1 VQNTTI
7 VIPDELV
14 RSASAGDPTAL
25 ADLWAACAP
34 LVSATVK
41 AALRRYRA
49 IPSTLETQD
58 VAQEAAVL
66 FLTQVREAAA
76 KDGARFRE
84 DFGRAL
90 YWRVHAYLR
99 AERRRLGRQVTVNT
113 DGLEEALR
121 RRASGAAGGPAGRH
135 LDRGLAR
142 LSPRQRAVIAGLY
155 ARDASQR
162 SLARELGITPQAVT
176 ALHRRALAA
185 LRTAL
190 ARPDDG
196 DDTLDST
203 DSSTG

>member
-1 VQNTTI
+1 VHHTTI

-25 ADLWAACAP
+25 AGLWAACAP
-34 LVSATVK
+34 LVSATVR
-41 AALRRYRA
+41 AALRRQRA

-58 VAQEAAVL
+58 VAQEAALL

-84 DFGRAL
+84 DYARAL

-99 AERRRLGRQVTVNT
+99 AERRRLGRQVVVNT

-121 RRASGAAGGPAGRH
+121 RRASGASGGPAGRP
-135 LDRGLAR
+135 LDRALAR

-155 ARDASQR
+155 ARDASAQ

-176 ALHRRALAA
+176 ALHRRALAT
-185 LRTAL
+185 LRAGL
-190 ARPDDG
+190 ELPDEDQDG
-196 DDTLDST
+196 A
-203 DSSTG
+203 SSDP